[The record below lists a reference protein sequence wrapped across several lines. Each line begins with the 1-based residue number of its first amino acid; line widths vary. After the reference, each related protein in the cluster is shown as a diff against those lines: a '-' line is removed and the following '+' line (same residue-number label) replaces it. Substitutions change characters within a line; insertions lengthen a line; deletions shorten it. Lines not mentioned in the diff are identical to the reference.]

1 MRAVFMT
8 AAGGPEV
15 LEVRDAAMPQIRE
28 PTQMLVRLHAA
39 GVNPVDT
46 KLRSRGTYAPER
58 MPAILGCDGAG
69 VVEAVGDA
77 VTRFAPGDEVY
88 FCFGGIGLDPG
99 TYAEYT
105 VVDERCAARKPAS
118 LSFAQAAA
126 APLVLITAWESLHD
140 RGSLQAGHRALIHAG
155 AGGVG
160 HVAIQLARIHG
171 ARVCTT
177 VGDPAKAEFV
187 RGLGAEEII
196 NYRESDFVE
205 MISRWTRRAG
215 VDFALD
221 TVGGD
226 VFAQSF
232 GAVRYGGDLVSLL
245 QPAANVDWKEAR
257 IRNLRVSLELMLTP
271 MLLGLK
277 EALAHQGRILER
289 CAGLLDS
296 GELRIEL
303 AHTLALERAAD
314 AHRLIEAGGMKGK
327 ISLVIRE

>member
-1 MRAVFMT
+1 MRAALMT
-8 AAGGPEV
+8 AVGGPDV
-15 LEVRDAAMPQIRE
+15 LQMRDAARPEIRE

-69 VVEAVGDA
+69 VVEAVGPG

-105 VVDERCAARKPAS
+105 VIDECCAARKPRS
-118 LSFAQAAA
+118 LSFAEAAA

-140 RGSLQAGHRALIHAG
+140 RGALRPGDRVLIHAG

-160 HVAIQLARIHG
+160 HVAVQLARIHG

-177 VGDPAKAEFV
+177 VGDENKALFV
-187 RGLGAEEII
+187 LGLGAEKVID
-196 NYRESDFVE
+196 YKACHFVE
-205 MISRWTRRAG
+205 AVAGWTRREG
-215 VDFALD
+215 VDVALD
-221 TVGGD
+221 TVGGA
-226 VFAQSF
+226 VFADTF
-232 GAVRYGGDLVSLL
+232 RAVRYGGDLVSLL
-245 QPAANVDWKEAR
+245 QPANVDWKEAR
-257 IRNLRVSLELMLTP
+257 TRNLRVSLELMLTP

-277 EALAHQGRILER
+277 EALAHQAWILER
-289 CAGLLDS
+289 CAALFDTGQLS
-296 GELRIEL
+296 IKL
-303 AHTLALERAAD
+303 ARTLPLEQASA
-314 AHRLIEAGGMKGK
+314 AHRLIEAGGMTGK
-327 ISLVIRE
+327 IALVVRE